1 MRRRIALLAVLAAAF
16 LLIVVYVK
24 RNTFSYTNLVD
35 EADRIQ
41 ARVLL
46 EEAGISRENID
57 GLFSL
62 IEAFYQDPY
71 PHLAEQG
78 LQRALIPLFSYRDQ
92 DAFDHFDRQPDSSL
106 TCRMA
111 AFLLLKDSIRFPD
124 VLPTAPEE
132 KDPMSQRCLA
142 AEQDRLRYN
151 LLFANVEGQAVR
163 SSEDLATGVSDYW
176 SEVGIDFSGGVK
188 AKLLT
193 VYGSDGGEIQNF
205 HTAVAISS
213 GEEIWLLEKYDPL
226 YPYQLSRFTGEAQ
239 LVCYLRR
246 RVLGCPYA
254 AVFQGGEC
262 LWVK

>member
-1 MRRRIALLAVLAAAF
+1 MRRRIALLAVLAAVV
-16 LLIVVYVK
+16 LLITVYVK

-163 SSEDLATGVSDYW
+163 SSEDLATGVQSMAPMAERFRTSTPLW
-176 SEVGIDFSGGVK
+176 RFPRGRRSGCWRSMTPSTPTSSPVSPGRRSWCATCGAGFWGVPMPLSFR
-188 AKLLT
+188 AA
-193 VYGSDGGEIQNF
+193 S
-205 HTAVAISS
+205 AS
-213 GEEIWLLEKYDPL
+213 G
-226 YPYQLSRFTGEAQ
+226 
-239 LVCYLRR
+239 
-246 RVLGCPYA
+246 
-254 AVFQGGEC
+254 
-262 LWVK
+262 

>member
-1 MRRRIALLAVLAAAF
+1 MRRKIVLPAVLAAVV

-24 RNTFSYTNLVD
+24 RNTFAYTNLVG

-46 EEAGISRENID
+46 EEEGIPRENID
-57 GLFSL
+57 DLFSL

-92 DAFDHFDRQPDSSL
+92 DAIDHFDRQPDSSL

-124 VLPTAPEE
+124 ILPTAPEE
-132 KDPMSQRCLA
+132 KDPMSQRCLS
-142 AEQDRLRYN
+142 AERDRLRYN
-151 LLFANVEGQAVR
+151 LLFANVEGQVVR
-163 SSEDLATGVSDYW
+163 SSEELAAAVSNYW
-176 SEVGIDFSGGVK
+176 SEAGIDFPNGVK
-188 AKLLT
+188 ANLLT

-205 HTAVAISS
+205 HTAVAVSS
-213 GEEIWLLEKYDPL
+213 GEEVWLLEKYDPL

-239 LVCYLRR
+239 MIRYLRR
-246 RVLGCPYA
+246 RVLGCLYA

>member
-1 MRRRIALLAVLAAAF
+1 M
-16 LLIVVYVK
+16 
-24 RNTFSYTNLVD
+24 D

-176 SEVGIDFSGGVK
+176 SEVGIDFFRRCKGKTFDSLWLRWRRDSELPHRCGDF
-188 AKLLT
+188 L
-193 VYGSDGGEIQNF
+193 
-205 HTAVAISS
+205 